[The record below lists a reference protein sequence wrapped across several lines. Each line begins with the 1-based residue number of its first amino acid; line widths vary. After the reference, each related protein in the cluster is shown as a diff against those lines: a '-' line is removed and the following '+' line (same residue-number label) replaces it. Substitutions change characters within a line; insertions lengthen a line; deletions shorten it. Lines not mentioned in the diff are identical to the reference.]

1 MAGGRK
7 RSAAADRR
15 ALDGPEAAV
24 LGALTA
30 VAGEMVVAEDAGGGG
45 EEAQTPPQEL
55 RRADAS
61 VAAPELPP
69 QTEAARDGVPATG
82 TVPWSQAA
90 LAPFAAGAYALSV
103 AAAAW
108 AALELVGE
116 ERLPLEA
123 APRT

>member
-15 ALDGPEAAV
+15 ALDDPEAAV

-61 VAAPELPP
+61 EAAPELPP